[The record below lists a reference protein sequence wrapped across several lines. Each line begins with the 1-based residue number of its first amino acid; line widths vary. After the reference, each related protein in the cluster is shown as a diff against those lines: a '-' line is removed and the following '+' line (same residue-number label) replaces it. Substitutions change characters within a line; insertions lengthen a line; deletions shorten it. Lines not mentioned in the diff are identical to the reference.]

1 MEVSIKIDYF
11 NGVNHLFKD
20 NRFLDYNADGF
31 RKDLIAGITVG
42 IVAIPLG
49 MAFAI
54 ASGVKPEYGLYTT
67 IIAGFLVALLGGS
80 RFQIAGPTGAFI
92 PILLAIVLQ
101 YGYEDLLIAGFLA
114 GIILVIMSYAGVSS
128 LIHFVPKSV
137 TIGFTAGIAIII
149 FTGQLGN
156 FFGLT
161 GMEQKEFFH
170 ENMLGLIK
178 QFHTVNLFSILIAV
192 IGLAVIFILPKVA
205 PRVPVLL
212 VALLIPTLISFFF
225 FQGKIETIG
234 TAFGGIPNSLPAFR
248 FPEITLSKLV
258 ALWQPALVIAALGS
272 IESLL
277 SAVVADGMK
286 PEKTEN
292 HNSKREL
299 FGQGIANMIAP
310 LFGGIPATGAIAR
323 TATNIRAGAVS
334 PVSGFV
340 QSIFVLGFLL
350 LFAPYASHIPL
361 AAMAPILMFVAWNM
375 SARKAFLH
383 ILSIRSGDSIVL
395 LTTFLLTI
403 FVNLTVAVQV
413 GILIAVISFLR
424 KMVHKLHL
432 KVAKTSDV
440 EIIKFGKDDPAT
452 LKKYMLDGPLFFGT
466 AKIFEDAYPV
476 ILTGDARTII
486 LDMEQTS
493 VIDATGEAALST
505 FIDEARNKDI
515 QIIIKKLPKEKLS
528 MFKKG
533 GLYDKIGEEN
543 FFM

>member
-1 MEVSIKIDYF
+1 MNNV
-11 NGVNHLFKD
+11 FKD
-20 NRFLDYNADGF
+20 NRFLHYNVDGF

-67 IIAGFLVALLGGS
+67 IIAGFLVALFGGS

-114 GIILVIMSYAGVSS
+114 GIILVVMSFAGVSS

-156 FFGLT
+156 FLGLS
-161 GMEQKEFFH
+161 GVEDKEFFH

-178 QFHTVNLFSILIAV
+178 QFHTVNLNSIFIAV
-192 IGLAVIFILPKVA
+192 IGLAVILILPKVA
-205 PRVPVLL
+205 PRIPVLL

-225 FQGKIETIG
+225 FDGKVETIG
-234 TAFGGIPNSLPAFR
+234 TAFGGIPNSLPTFR

-258 ALWQPALVIAALGS
+258 ALWQPALIIAVLGS

-286 PEKTEN
+286 TAKVKN
-292 HNSKREL
+292 HDSKREL
-299 FGQGIANMIAP
+299 LGQGIANIITP

-334 PVSGFV
+334 PVSGFM
-340 QSIFVLGFLL
+340 QSLFVLGFLL
-350 LFAPYASHIPL
+350 LFAPYASYIPL

-375 SARKAFLH
+375 SARKAFVH
-383 ILSIRSGDSIVL
+383 ILSIRTGDSLVL

-432 KVAKTSDV
+432 KVANTSEV
-440 EIIKFGKDDPAT
+440 EIIKFGKGNPAT
-452 LKKYMLDGPLFFGT
+452 LRKYILDGPLFFGT
-466 AKIFEDAYPV
+466 AKTFEDAYPV
-476 ILTGDARTII
+476 ILTGNVKTII
-486 LDMEQTS
+486 LDMEHTS
-493 VIDATGEAALST
+493 VIDATGGDALSA
-505 FIDEARNKDI
+505 FIDDAQKAEI
-515 QIIIKKLPKEKLS
+515 ELIIKKLPKEKIAL
-528 MFKKG
+528 FKKS
-533 GLYDKIGEEN
+533 GLYEKIGEEN

>member
-1 MEVSIKIDYF
+1 M
-11 NGVNHLFKD
+11 FKD
-20 NRFLDYNADGF
+20 NRYLHYNAAGF

-67 IIAGFLVALLGGS
+67 IIAGLLVALFGGS
-80 RFQIAGPTGAFI
+80 RYQIAGPTGAFI
-92 PILLAIVLQ
+92 PILLAVVLQ

-114 GIILVIMSYAGVSS
+114 GILLVIMSFAGISS

-137 TIGFTAGIAIII
+137 TIGFTTGIAVII

-161 GMEQKEFFH
+161 NLEQNEFFH
-170 ENMLGLIK
+170 EDMIGIVK
-178 QFHTVNLFSILIAV
+178 QFHTVNIFSILIAI
-192 IGLAVIFILPKVA
+192 IGLLVIFILPKVA
-205 PRVPVLL
+205 PKVPVLL
-212 VALLIPTLISFFF
+212 VALLIPTIISVLLFP
-225 FQGKIETIG
+225 GKVETIG
-234 TAFGGIPNSLPAFR
+234 TAFGGIPNSLPTFR

-258 ALWQPALVIAALGS
+258 ALWSPALVIAALGS

-286 PEKTEN
+286 PGETEK

-299 FGQGIANMIAP
+299 FGQGIANIVTP

-334 PVSGFV
+334 PVSGVV
-340 QSIFVLGFLL
+340 QSLFVLAFLL
-350 LFAPYASHIPL
+350 LFAPYASYIPL

-375 SARKAFLH
+375 SARKVFVH

-413 GILIAVISFLR
+413 GILIAVVSFIR
-424 KMVHKLHL
+424 KMINQLNFKI
-432 KVAKTSDV
+432 AKTSEV
-440 EIIKFGKDDPAT
+440 EIVKFSEGNPNS
-452 LKKYMLDGPLFFGT
+452 LKKYMIDGPLFFGT
-466 AKIFEDAYPV
+466 AKTFEDAYPV
-476 ILTGDARTII
+476 ILTGDVKNII
-486 LDMEQTS
+486 LDMEYTS
-493 VIDATGEAALST
+493 VIDATGEAVLSAL
-505 FIDEARNKDI
+505 IDDARQEGI
-515 QIIIKKLPKEKLS
+515 QIIIKKLPKDKIAL
-528 MFKKG
+528 FKNS
-533 GLYDKIGEEN
+533 GLYDKIGKEN